1 MIGLLRYLFR
11 QTERDLLPKLKNHL
25 TTQFDRSEEI
35 DWETE
40 LVLMRGL
47 VRDPRQ
53 VRALMEQYEV
63 STAEA
68 LLEVLPEPP
77 GPDWRG
83 RFWRWVQHVE
93 GSYARDPHVEED
105 RETLQQY
112 RTWWQ

>member
-63 STAEA
+63 TTAQE
-68 LLEVLPEPP
+68 LLEVLPEPT
-77 GPDWRG
+77 GPNWRG
-83 RFWRWVQHVE
+83 RFSRWIQHVE
-93 GSYARDPHVEED
+93 GSYARDPHLEED
-105 RETLQQY
+105 SDAIRRHQD
-112 RTWWQ
+112 WWQ